1 MDNRVYL
8 DNAATTAIDPLV
20 AEVVYESMLQDYGNP
35 SSIHT
40 QGRKCKAKVE
50 QCRKNIAK
58 LFNASPSEIVFTSGG
73 TESDNLA
80 IRGIVS
86 SLNIKHI
93 ISSKIEHSAVINTI
107 LDIVKNTD
115 AQVHW
120 VNHLPSGLVD
130 LTNLQEILLSCDEV
144 PALVS
149 LMHVNNEVGNIT
161 DLEVVGDICKSF
173 SNIYFHSDTVQSVG
187 HFKFDLKKLNID
199 FITCSAHKIHGPKG
213 VGFLYVK
220 NNLPLNPM
228 VTGGS
233 QERNGRAGTENVAGI
248 VGMEKAL
255 SIAYENLE
263 KNENLISD
271 LNKYAKNQLTEKC
284 PSIEFNTNIDSS
296 TNTILNLLLP
306 SNKDASILL
315 FNLDL
320 SGISVSG
327 GSACTSGS
335 NKGSHVLT
343 ELGVSPDSP
352 SIRISFSRFSSM
364 SDIDKLIEA
373 LIKIL

>member
-1 MDNRVYL
+1 MDKRVYL

-20 AEVVYESMLQDYGNP
+20 AKVVYESMLQDYGNP

-40 QGRKCKAKVE
+40 EGRKCRAKVE

-58 LFNASPSEIVFTSGG
+58 LFNASPSEIIFTSGG

-86 SLNIKHI
+86 SLNVKHI

-107 LDIVKNTD
+107 LDIDNNTD
-115 AQVHW
+115 VQVHW
-120 VNHLPSGLVD
+120 VDHLPNGLVD
-130 LTNLQEILLSCDEV
+130 LKNLQEILLSCDQE

-161 DLEVVGDICKSF
+161 DLKVVGDFCKSF
-173 SNIYFHSDTVQSVG
+173 SNVYFHSDTVQSVG
-187 HFKFDLKKLNID
+187 HYKFDLKKLNID

-220 NNLPLNPM
+220 NNLSLNPM

-248 VGMEKAL
+248 LGMEKAL
-255 SIAYENLE
+255 SIAYENFE
-263 KNENLISD
+263 ENENLISA
-271 LNKYAKNQLTEKC
+271 LNEYAKNQLTEKC
-284 PSIEFNTNIDSS
+284 PSIKFNTNLDSS
-296 TNTILNLLLP
+296 TSTILNILLP

-320 SGISVSG
+320 AGISVSG

-335 NKGSHVLT
+335 NKGSYVLT
-343 ELGVSPDSP
+343 ELGITPDSP
-352 SIRISFSRFSSM
+352 SIRISFSRFSSKL
-364 SDIDKLIEA
+364 DIDRLIEA